1 MAGGLSSQPRLL
13 KGAFVDSNVLAFPPL
28 IVPFQFNPE
37 QIRRR
42 RSARIATPPSRRG
55 REERQPLDE
64 ALGEAQTTTTPP
76 ETLSLDVRLDATDAL
91 EEGDPIAAEF
101 GVLPALSAL
110 ELMVL
115 PRSESFFGGLL
126 GLSADL
132 GFGDRSSTPVVI
144 FVWGRQRVQAVRIT
158 DLDVQEVEYNP
169 NLSPSRV
176 VASVNLQVI
185 GGENPFNR
193 FTQASQELL
202 AGLGA
207 RSAGALART
216 VLPL

>member
-1 MAGGLSSQPRLL
+1 MSGLSSQPRLL

-64 ALGEAQTTTTPP
+64 GLGEAQTTTTPP
-76 ETLSLDVRLDATDAL
+76 ETMSIDVRLDATDAL

-101 GVLPALSAL
+101 GVLPTLSAL
-110 ELMVL
+110 ELMIL

-132 GFGDRSSTPVVI
+132 GFGDRSSHA
-144 FVWGRQRVQAVRIT
+144 GA
-158 DLDVQEVEYNP
+158 DLRLGP
-169 NLSPSRV
+169 P
-176 VASVNLQVI
+176 
-185 GGENPFNR
+185 
-193 FTQASQELL
+193 
-202 AGLGA
+202 AGLG
-207 RSAGALART
+207 GAHHRPRRPGGRVQPEPHPQPRDRLGVACR
-216 VLPL
+216 